1 MTCTDQQIIRLKQMV
16 YKYNKGVAAAKSG
29 MSTKTARKYL
39 LKQKLPSEMTRV
51 RHWQTRSNIFGSIW
65 PEIADMLTKSPKL
78 QATTILKDL
87 MRRDPAKFQSSH
99 ERTLQRLIKNW
110 RATGGADKEVIFS
123 QDLKPGIQSQ
133 SDYTVMNNLS
143 ITIARKQFDHL
154 LFHFMLPY
162 SLWEHASLCY
172 SESFESLSK
181 GYDDAVWNLGGVLPE
196 HRTDNLTAATKAAK
210 SKRVFT
216 QNWQEVMDH
225 YGVVPSRNN
234 PGVSHENG
242 SVEKSHDLLK
252 TAIDQALM
260 LRGSRNFNDKDQY
273 QQFVNDVVFSRN
285 SNPKRVERFEEELA
299 LLKPLPN
306 KKYYAPLILDTTVSK
321 FSTIQLLKVTY
332 SVPSRLIGY
341 KLRAYIYQGEIKLMY
356 GSSVVQIMPEIKT
369 KNEAEASINYRHIIK
384 SLVRKPAAFKNYVY
398 RDHLF
403 PNLSFRTAHDM
414 LIAHFPVNGAKQ
426 YLKILELAAI
436 GSESEVQNILE
447 QIMERSQTPSFE
459 EVEAQVKLNHKNRNM
474 YIISKVKVIAP
485 NLKLY
490 DALLQSA
497 NYGSA
502 VI

>member
-1 MTCTDQQIIRLKQMV
+1 MSC
-16 YKYNKGVAAAKSG
+16 KYNKGVAAAKSG
-29 MSTKTARKYL
+29 MSAKTARKYL
-39 LKQKLPSEMTRV
+39 LQNKLPSEMKQE
-51 RHWQTRSNIFGSIW
+51 RHWKTRSNVFSPVW
-65 PEIADMLTKSPKL
+65 PEIEDMLTKSPKL
-78 QATTILKDL
+78 QATTILQYL
-87 MRRDPAKFQSSH
+87 INRDPDKFKVSH
-99 ERTLQRLIKNW
+99 KRTLQNLLKNW

-143 ITIARKQFDHL
+143 ITIAGEKFDHL

-210 SKRVFT
+210 STRVFT

-260 LRGSRNFNDKDQY
+260 LRGSRNFNDKEQY
-273 QQFVNDVVFSRN
+273 QQFVNNVVFSRN

-299 LLKPLPN
+299 LLKPLPS
-306 KKYYAPLILDTTVSK
+306 KKYYAPLILDTTVSR

-356 GSSVVQIMPEIKT
+356 GSGVVQTMPEIKT

-384 SLVRKPAAFKNYVY
+384 SLVRKPGAFKNYVY

-403 PNLSFRTAHDM
+403 PNVSFRAAHDM

-426 YLKILELAAI
+426 YLKILQLAAI
-436 GSESEVQNILE
+436 GSENEVQTILE
-447 QIMERSQTPSFE
+447 QMMECSKTPSFE
-459 EVEAQVKLNHKNRNM
+459 EVDAQIKLNYKNQNM
-474 YIISKVKVIAP
+474 SIISGVKVTAP
-485 NLKLY
+485 NLKSY

-497 NYGSA
+497 NCVGA

>member
-1 MTCTDQQIIRLKQMV
+1 M
-16 YKYNKGVAAAKSG
+16 
-29 MSTKTARKYL
+29 
-39 LKQKLPSEMTRV
+39 
-51 RHWQTRSNIFGSIW
+51 
-65 PEIADMLTKSPKL
+65 
-78 QATTILKDL
+78 
-87 MRRDPAKFQSSH
+87 
-99 ERTLQRLIKNW
+99 
-110 RATGGADKEVIFS
+110 
-123 QDLKPGIQSQ
+123 
-133 SDYTVMNNLS
+133 
-143 ITIARKQFDHL
+143 
-154 LFHFMLPY
+154 
-162 SLWEHASLCY
+162 
-172 SESFESLSK
+172 
-181 GYDDAVWNLGGVLPE
+181 WNLGGVLPE

-210 SKRVFT
+210 STRVFT

-299 LLKPLPN
+299 LLKQLPS
-306 KKYYAPLILDTTVSK
+306 KKYYAPLILDATVSK

-356 GSSVVQIMPEIKT
+356 GSSVVQTMPEIKT

-384 SLVRKPAAFKNYVY
+384 NLVRKPGAFKNYVY

-403 PNLSFRTAHDM
+403 PNISFRTAHDM

-436 GSESEVQNILE
+436 GSESEVQTILE
-447 QIMERSQTPSFE
+447 QMMECSKTPSFE

-474 YIISKVKVIAP
+474 SIISEVKVIEP

-502 VI
+502 GI